1 MLQDSWARAASTLNS
16 YGVVR
21 GQAKEQLFYC
31 WQIPAG
37 HLCHGKV
44 GILCMYEPEKYAPNV
59 ELAINFQMEEEE
71 DRWRKSILEL
81 AQATSAVLTY
91 TVS

>member
-1 MLQDSWARAASTLNS
+1 
-16 YGVVR
+16 
-21 GQAKEQLFYC
+21 
-31 WQIPAG
+31 
-37 HLCHGKV
+37 
-44 GILCMYEPEKYAPNV
+44 MYEPEKYAPNV